1 MAHSSRSPKGAS
13 LGYGDEEKCYFGRWK
28 MANGIWD
35 MENGKLPDWLRL
47 AGQTHQKKPKEKG
60 GAYLH
65 AYVYDC

>member
-35 MENGKLPDWLRL
+35 MENGKLPD
-47 AGQTHQKKPKEKG
+47 
-60 GAYLH
+60 
-65 AYVYDC
+65 